1 MLRECDVIYTISQ
14 REGMGAVRMKQ
25 YEELLGMNELDEILD
40 RTSKCEMPVFTNLPN
55 GIEELP
61 YTELAGYVKSVA
73 EEELER
79 I

>member
-1 MLRECDVIYTISQ
+1 
-14 REGMGAVRMKQ
+14 
-25 YEELLGMNELDEILD
+25 MNELDEILD